1 MSNKP
6 LDTDFVVVVKH
17 PSVGMSE
24 TPPTVLPPVVLR
36 LRERIRTAALDEDVR
51 PFQESLQRLTGE
63 WYERPP
69 QITVPAPPPYHRYQ
83 RPVGTHSVRIARTA
97 AAGARVYPQT
107 WKAWMLIEQYPGMS
121 LRELAERLGV
131 RSWSTAFAH
140 VQRLRS
146 WGVIVNPEQGGR
158 ARTLYC
164 TVPYAAQSYWE
175 DEDPHVEHQ

>member
-1 MSNKP
+1 MSTGM
-6 LDTDFVVVVKH
+6 LDTATVVDRLKARIAAA
-17 PSVGMSE
+17 
-24 TPPTVLPPVVLR
+24 PPG
-36 LRERIRTAALDEDVR
+36 EDVAV
-51 PFQESLQRLTGE
+51 FQQSLQRLTGE
-63 WYERPP
+63 WFDPP
-69 QITVPAPPPYHRYQ
+69 RAVPFAPPLPPYHRYQ
-83 RPVGTHSVRIARTA
+83 RPATSDSVRVVRTA
-97 AAGARVYPQT
+97 ATGARVYPQT

-146 WGVIVNPEQGGR
+146 WGVIVNPAQGGR

-175 DEDPHVEHQ
+175 VEDPHVEHE